1 MYSIS
6 VISVIMSCI
15 VLMSEQLSVYRNSSG
30 DEVYSSIVSY
40 NNDDEVYSNNI
51 SDDKVYR
58 NS

>member
-40 NNDDEVYSNNI
+40 NNDDEVYSNTI